1 MPNFTPNHVVTAAS
15 SFSKWQLARQHPGK
29 YALTREHGHWLTR
42 YVSDDPGVAI
52 AEAWRHHLKSA
63 APNHWCLIDR
73 HAEAVFFMQVRGD
86 VVRQAKLLSFD
97 ELDTLTLKM
106 SDAVYLTPAIDATDE
121 RWSPFAIQAVAALT
135 QKEWQGYTLKKSRAP
150 EILAGGGAVL
160 MVLIAALWL
169 TRTQDA
175 PALAVA
181 PVVDDYQSYRQTMS
195 KAISASQGA
204 QQALHLAAL
213 AQSAP
218 PGWVLSALT
227 LKHDRLIA
235 DLKREDAGRLADA
248 RHWSETLTHVD
259 AVLTPQS
266 LTLSLPLTHTL
277 KAWATQMSPFEA
289 SDSLLDTLTQLG
301 WRISDTSEH
310 PLPTIKTLSLTLEK
324 DAMTLDELATFE
336 TLVEAYPLSLTAL
349 QMTPR
354 ESGQYH
360 ATLHLTYTGENQ

>member
-15 SFSKWQLARQHPGK
+15 SFSKWQLARKHPGK
-29 YALTREHGHWLTR
+29 YALTVEHGNWLTR
-42 YVSDDPGVAI
+42 YVSDEPGVAI

-73 HAEAVFFMQVRGD
+73 QFDAVFFMQVRGD

-150 EILAGGGAVL
+150 EMLAGGGAVL

-169 TRTQDA
+169 TRTSDTTTVTKPQ
-175 PALAVA
+175 
-181 PVVDDYQSYRQTMS
+181 VVDDYQSYREAMS

-213 AQSAP
+213 AQGAP
-218 PGWVLSALT
+218 PGWTLSALELQGEQLT
-227 LKHDRLIA
+227 AR
-235 DLKREDAGRLADA
+235 LKREEDGRLSDA

-259 AVLTPQS
+259 TELTPQS

-277 KAWATQMSPFEA
+277 KTWTTQMSPFEA

-301 WRISDTSEH
+301 WRISNTKEE
-310 PLPTIKTLSLTLEK
+310 PLLPMSTLSIALEK
-324 DAMTLDELATFE
+324 DAMILNELATLE
-336 TLVEAYPLSLTAL
+336 TLFQAYPLTLTDL

-354 ESGQYH
+354 DAGGYH
-360 ATLHLTYTGENQ
+360 VNLHLTYTGENQ